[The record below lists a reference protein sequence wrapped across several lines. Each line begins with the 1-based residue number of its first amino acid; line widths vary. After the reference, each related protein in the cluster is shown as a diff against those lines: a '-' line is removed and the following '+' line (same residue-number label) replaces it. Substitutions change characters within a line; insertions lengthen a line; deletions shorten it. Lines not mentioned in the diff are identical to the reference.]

1 MSVADAV
8 STFPHTQK
16 TIFGTPEGQDARVLI
31 ERARAAMAEDRVV
44 VHVAIDDTRLAI
56 LQDLIAFFGPDVEVV
71 QFPAWDCLPYDRVSP
86 NNDIIARRVAAL
98 SCLNRWSQT
107 SERAAR
113 IVLTTINAVTQRV
126 TPRDVFSRARLI
138 LTQGGR
144 VDAAAMFEFLTHNG
158 YVRTDTVREAGEY
171 AQRGGIIDLFPTG
184 SEQPVRIDLFGD
196 DVETMRLFDPV
207 TQRTNENIK
216 HLELGAVREFT
227 LDSDSIARFRTA
239 YREKFGV
246 ARDDDPLY
254 AAVSAGRHYNGM
266 DHWMP
271 LFFERMETLFD
282 YVPQHVLSFD
292 AQGVQ
297 AAQERFAQINDF
309 YEARKTLEE
318 AGRAKRN
325 KRDGGDVSLS
335 GTIYHPLSPEFLY
348 LGTDEWADICAE
360 ANIFSPFAAPS
371 EDYKNEASKG
381 RDFAD
386 IRALPDGDVFGALK
400 AHIFDLWRDGVPRVV
415 IAAYSEGSRE
425 RLATMMSVGG
435 IDDAKDCAGWDDVKK
450 IKPPHVGMILLPLEH
465 GFVAP
470 DLAVITE
477 QDILGDRLARRAPK
491 KRKADHFLTEVSSL
505 APGDLVVH
513 IDHGIGRFDGLET
526 IEAAGTV
533 HDCLKIIYDGGD
545 RLFVPV
551 ENIEVL
557 SRFGS
562 DEGTT
567 QLDKLGGAGWQARKA
582 RVKKDLMRMAEG
594 LLKIAAARQLQKA
607 EKLHVDG
614 NVYHEFVSRFPYH
627 ETDDQLKS
635 IDDVLNDLNREFPM
649 DRLIC
654 GDVGFGKTEVA
665 LRGAFVAAMG
675 GAQVA
680 IVVPTTLLA
689 RQHYQNFSKRFAG
702 LGLRVEQLSRF
713 VSAKDAQ
720 KIRDGL
726 ADGTVNIV
734 IGTHAL
740 FAKSVKFKH
749 LGLLIVDEEQR
760 FGVKQKEHLKTL
772 KSNVHVL
779 TLTATPI
786 PRTLQMSLTGVRD
799 LSLMATP
806 PVDRLAIRT
815 FVLPVDPLVI
825 REAILREHYRGGQTF
840 YICPR
845 ISDMADLEKMLK
857 DLVPEVKVITAHGQ
871 MPASEL
877 EDRMEAFYDGQYN
890 VLLATQIIESG
901 IDIPTAN
908 TMIVHRADM
917 FGLAQLYQIRGRI
930 GRSKMRAYAYLTYQP
945 DIKLNDTAIK
955 RLEVIETLDTL
966 GSGFQLASH
975 DMDIRGAGN
984 LLGEEQSGHIRE
996 VGVELYQQML
1006 EEAVAEAR
1014 AGDGLDIE
1022 QKWSPQINIGTSVL
1036 IPEIYVEDLNVRMS
1050 LYRRLS
1056 ELEDRHS
1063 IEGFAAEMIDRF
1075 GPLPEEVKNL
1085 LDIMAIKQLCR
1096 KAGVDKVEAGPRGAV
1111 ISFHNNVP
1119 PNIPALMGWI
1129 QNVGGGAI
1137 KLRPDQKLVAV
1148 RGWDSPVH
1156 RVQGVQKLMTDLA
1169 GLAV

>member
-1 MSVADAV
+1 M
-8 STFPHTQK
+8 
-16 TIFGTPEGQDARVLI
+16 
-31 ERARAAMAEDRVV
+31 
-44 VHVAIDDTRLAI
+44 
-56 LQDLIAFFGPDVEVV
+56 
-71 QFPAWDCLPYDRVSP
+71 
-86 NNDIIARRVAAL
+86 
-98 SCLNRWSQT
+98 
-107 SERAAR
+107 
-113 IVLTTINAVTQRV
+113 
-126 TPRDVFSRARLI
+126 
-138 LTQGGR
+138 
-144 VDAAAMFEFLTHNG
+144 
-158 YVRTDTVREAGEY
+158 
-171 AQRGGIIDLFPTG
+171 
-184 SEQPVRIDLFGD
+184 
-196 DVETMRLFDPV
+196 
-207 TQRTNENIK
+207 
-216 HLELGAVREFT
+216 
-227 LDSDSIARFRTA
+227 
-239 YREKFGV
+239 
-246 ARDDDPLY
+246 
-254 AAVSAGRHYNGM
+254 
-266 DHWMP
+266 
-271 LFFERMETLFD
+271 
-282 YVPQHVLSFD
+282 
-292 AQGVQ
+292 
-297 AAQERFAQINDF
+297 
-309 YEARKTLEE
+309 
-318 AGRAKRN
+318 
-325 KRDGGDVSLS
+325 
-335 GTIYHPLSPEFLY
+335 
-348 LGTDEWADICAE
+348 
-360 ANIFSPFAAPS
+360 
-371 EDYKNEASKG
+371 
-381 RDFAD
+381 
-386 IRALPDGDVFGALK
+386 
-400 AHIFDLWRDGVPRVV
+400 

-425 RLATMMSVGG
+425 RLAAMMAVGG
-435 IDDAKDCAGWDDVKK
+435 VENAKNCASFEDVKK
-450 IKPPHVGMILLPLEH
+450 LKPGQVGLILLPLEH

-505 APGDLVVH
+505 TPGDLVVH
-513 IDHGIGRFDGLET
+513 IDHGVGRFEGLET
-526 IEAAGTV
+526 IAAAGTV
-533 HDCLKIIYDGGD
+533 HDCLKIVYDGGD

-551 ENIEVL
+551 ENIDVL

-562 DEGTT
+562 DEGLTK
-567 QLDKLGGAGWQARKA
+567 LDKLGGAGWQARKA

-594 LLKIAAARQLQKA
+594 LLKIAAARQLQRA

-614 NVYHEFVSRFPYH
+614 NIYHEFVSRFPYH
-627 ETDDQLKS
+627 ETDDQLRA
-635 IDDVLNDLNREFPM
+635 IEDVLNDLDRDHPM

-665 LRGAFVAAMG
+665 LRAAFVAAMA

-680 IVVPTTLLA
+680 VVVPTTLLA
-689 RQHYQNFSKRFAG
+689 RQHYQNFMKRFAG

-713 VSAKDAQ
+713 VSTKDAQ
-720 KIRDGL
+720 KVRDGL
-726 ADGTVNIV
+726 ADGSVNIV

-740 FAKSVKFKH
+740 FSKSVKFKH
-749 LGLLIVDEEQR
+749 LGLLVVDEEQR
-760 FGVKQKEHLKTL
+760 FGVKQKEYLKTL
-772 KSNVHVL
+772 KSDVHVL

-815 FVLPVDPLVI
+815 FVLPFDPVVI

-845 ISDMADLEKMLK
+845 ISDMAELERTLK
-857 DLVPEVKVITAHGQ
+857 ELVPEVKVITAHGQ
-871 MPASEL
+871 MASGEL
-877 EDRMEAFYDGQYN
+877 EDRMEAFYDGQYH

-930 GRSKMRAYAYLTYQP
+930 GRSKMRAYAYLTHQP
-945 DIKLNDTAIK
+945 DIRLNDAAIK

-1014 AGDGLDIE
+1014 AGDGVEIE
-1022 QKWSPQINIGTSVL
+1022 QAWSPQVNIGTSVL
-1036 IPEIYVEDLNVRMS
+1036 IPETYVADLNVRMS

-1056 ELEDRHS
+1056 ELEDKSS

-1075 GPLPEEVKNL
+1075 GKLPEEVENL

-1096 KAGVDKVEAGPRGAV
+1096 KAGVDKIEAGPKGAV
-1111 ISFHNNVP
+1111 ISFHNNTP

-1129 QNVGGGAI
+1129 QNVGGGAV
-1137 KLRPDQKLVAV
+1137 KLRPDQKLVAI
-1148 RGWDSPVH
+1148 RGWDKPAH

-1169 GLAV
+1169 ALAG